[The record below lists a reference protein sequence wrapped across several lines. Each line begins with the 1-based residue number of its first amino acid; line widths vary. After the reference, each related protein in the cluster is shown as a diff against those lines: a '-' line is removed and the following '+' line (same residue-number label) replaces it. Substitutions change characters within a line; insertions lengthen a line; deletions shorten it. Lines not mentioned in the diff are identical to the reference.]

1 MYHKE
6 IITIAEAARIKSNFL
21 KHGKLKY
28 ILSSMLAGMY
38 VGFGIVLIF
47 TIGGL
52 LSEANVTS
60 LRVIMG
66 ISFGIAL
73 SLVIMAGSELFTGN
87 NMVMTIGNLEK
98 TVTLS
103 DSITIYFYS
112 FIGNFLGSFL
122 LAYLFILSGL
132 DSGTTMAFILKI
144 SNAKI
149 SLSWIEL
156 LTRGILCN
164 TLVCLAL
171 WCSFKMKEETG
182 KLIMIFWC
190 LFAFIT
196 TGFEHSVANMTLL
209 SISFLTPGGAGISLG
224 GLIYNIGI
232 VSLGNFIGGAFIVG
246 FSYWYIGNKELTLE
260 DGKK

>member
-1 MYHKE
+1 MYHTE
-6 IITIAEAARIKSNFL
+6 IHKVAEAARVKRNFIKSS
-21 KHGKLKY
+21 KLKY
-28 ILSSMLAGMY
+28 VISSMLAGLY

-52 LSEANVTS
+52 LSQSDVTS
-60 LRVIMG
+60 VRVIMG

-87 NMVMTIGNLEK
+87 HMVMTIGNLEK
-98 TVTLS
+98 TVTLL
-103 DSITIYFYS
+103 DSITVYCYS
-112 FIGNFLGSFL
+112 FIGNLLGSLL

-132 DSGTTMAFILKI
+132 DSGSTAGFILKI
-144 SNAKI
+144 SQAKI
-149 SLSWIEL
+149 SLPWIEL

-209 SISFLTPGGAGISLG
+209 SIAFLTPGQTTISLSG
-224 GLIYNIGI
+224 FIYNIGV
-232 VSLGNFIGGAFIVG
+232 VSLGNFIGGALIVG
-246 FSYWYIGNKELTLE
+246 FSYWYIGSKE
-260 DGKK
+260 

>member
-1 MYHKE
+1 
-6 IITIAEAARIKSNFL
+6 
-21 KHGKLKY
+21 
-28 ILSSMLAGMY
+28 
-38 VGFGIVLIF
+38 
-47 TIGGL
+47 
-52 LSEANVTS
+52 
-60 LRVIMG
+60 
-66 ISFGIAL
+66 
-73 SLVIMAGSELFTGN
+73 
-87 NMVMTIGNLEK
+87 MVMTIGNLEK